1 MTTTASP
8 RMHRDRL
15 HREVATR
22 LREHDVR
29 YTRGRQTVVTALA
42 NADGPLSAAELHD
55 ELGDD
60 VPLSS
65 LYRTLTVLESAEV
78 AVPHFGAR
86 GVTRY
91 ELAEWLAGHH
101 HHLVCTDCGSVED
114 VDIPSG
120 VEERVEVIVR
130 AIADPAGFRPTGHEL
145 EISGLCRRCA

>member
-8 RMHRDRL
+8 PIHRDRL
-15 HREVATR
+15 HREVAAR

-29 YTRGRQTVVTALA
+29 YTTGRRAVVSALA
-42 NADGPLSAAELHD
+42 EAGGPLSAAELHD
-55 ELGDD
+55 LLGDD

-101 HHLVCTDCGSVED
+101 HHLVCTACGSVED
-114 VDIPSG
+114 VSVPAD
-120 VEERVEVIVR
+120 VEGRVEAIVD
-130 AIADPAGFRPTGHEL
+130 AIAGRAGFRPSGHAL
-145 EISGLCRRCA
+145 EIEGRCGRCS